1 MSVDSTGA
9 GVRLPGVLRVL
20 AGALLLGWMAGCG
33 SSGEAPRISP
43 EPISASKEGL
53 YTKGQQYWQEQRV
66 DSAEVLFA
74 RAASMDSA
82 YLPPVRDLAQLQ
94 YELAYREPEKSK
106 QRLDRL
112 RAARAQ
118 YARLEKRGVTE
129 SELYDRLCELSMLLN
144 DDRAFLTYAKK
155 NAELYPFDRQQ
166 YNLARAYFDAG
177 DFQGVIKSAKT
188 SVEKFADSPYISSF
202 YRILGRAYMKVDRD
216 QTAERTLTAG
226 VKATDARIAGLR
238 KGDAAGYKSTDQYRR
253 LQDDKVQMLLMLKQ
267 LHTTYKAQDKL
278 QEVDRQ
284 LKLEGYDR

>member
-1 MSVDSTGA
+1 MSVYGTGA
-9 GVRLPGVLRVL
+9 GVRLRDIPTFLMT
-20 AGALLLGWMAGCG
+20 ALLSGWMAGCG
-33 SSGEAPRISP
+33 SSGETPRPSP
-43 EPISASKEGL
+43 EPSVATKEGL
-53 YTKGQQYWQEQRV
+53 YAKGQQYWHEQQV
-66 DSAEVLFA
+66 DSAAVLFA
-74 RAASMDSA
+74 RSASMDSA
-82 YLPPVRDLAQLQ
+82 YLPPVRDLAQLH

-118 YARLEKRGVTE
+118 YARLERRGVTE

-144 DDRAFLTYAKK
+144 DDRGFLTYAKK

-177 DFQGVIKSAKT
+177 DFQGVIKSAKV

-216 QTAERTLTAG
+216 QTAERILTAG
-226 VKATDARIAGLR
+226 LKATDTRIAGLR

-253 LQDDKVQMLLMLKQ
+253 LHDDKVQMLLMLKQ